1 METNDNE
8 TCCRKFGARI
18 AKLRSGKGKTQEAFA
33 EECGISKSELRKL
46 EEGATHIS
54 LDTLLVLARH
64 LGLIVFLSL
73 IAAFYKASI
82 HEIIAFKNE
91 AICKEILHALVLFVA
106 GDLVT
111 FLENEQQDNDHHCHN
126 K

>member
-1 METNDNE
+1 MPEDKEQTALALNGKKQNIR
-8 TCCRKFGARI
+8 RKDFFV
-18 AKLRSGKGKTQEAFA
+18 FA

-73 IAAFYKASI
+73 IAAFYKTSI

-91 AICKEILHALVLFVA
+91 AICKEILHALVLFLA
-106 GDLVT
+106 GDLVA